1 MSRAARQALA
11 LRAAPPR
18 DVQLE
23 GRPDLLWIETQYLTP
38 DPLQPRKE
46 FDEVTLEELA
56 QSIADVGILTP
67 LRVRPADHA
76 SGLHMITDGERR
88 WRAGRTAGV
97 VEFPCMVEG
106 ANPTQAFLQAYSSNL
121 HRDALTPVDAAVGMQ
136 RIREDFG
143 LASDEE
149 VADKLKKSIGWVRQ
163 MNALLGL
170 DGSTRRTLRERSE
183 PIAVAVGLRAQT
195 PEDRGPTLEAIAELP
210 SRDAKVDFIGRV
222 NEQRRAGAT
231 IHEAISTVEATR
243 QADSNAA
250 QPRRTRNDG
259 TLVGRPTRLT
269 LPFVWRQVGQEW
281 WDVDV
286 HPSAL
291 ASTRLAAKRS
301 ATLAEW
307 RQAICADLT
316 AFRDASASAPDDGG
330 AWARFVGE
338 VSAVLGA
345 SLIGAEMTE
354 AR

>member
-56 QSIADVGILTP
+56 QSIGDVGILTP
-67 LRVRPADHA
+67 LRVRPADQA
-76 SGLHMITDGERR
+76 TGLHMITDGERR
-88 WRAGRTAGV
+88 WRAGRAAGV

-106 ANPTQAFLQAYSSNL
+106 ADPTQAFLQAYASNL

-149 VADKLKKSIGWVRQ
+149 VAAKLRKSIGWVRQ

-170 DGSTRRTLRERSE
+170 DSKTRRTLRERSE
-183 PIAVAVGLRAQT
+183 PIAVAVGLRAQR
-195 PEDRGPTLEAIAELP
+195 PEDRGPTLDAIAELP
-210 SRDAKVDFIGRV
+210 SRDAKVEFIGRV

-231 IHEAISTVEATR
+231 IDEAITTVA
-243 QADSNAA
+243 AAA
-250 QPRRTRNDG
+250 QSDTNGTRARRPRSNG
-259 TLVGRPTRLT
+259 VLVGRPTHVT
-269 LPFVWRQVGQEW
+269 LPFVWREVAPEW

-286 HPSAL
+286 HPSVL
-291 ASTRLAAKRS
+291 ATTRLAAKRS
-301 ATLAEW
+301 ATLADW
-307 RQAICADLT
+307 REAIRADVT
-316 AFRDASASAPDDGG
+316 TFRDASASAPDDGA
-330 AWARFVGE
+330 AWATFVE
-338 VSAVLGA
+338 ELCAVLGMMGVPA
-345 SLIGAEMTE
+345 PK
-354 AR
+354 